1 MVKMVRDLEANCL
14 GLNNFMEIIQVSV
27 ALLLSLSLK
36 QNRKEY
42 LSTETWGFFLDLNK
56 RNCKIFNIL
65 PYS

>member
-42 LSTETWGFFLDLNK
+42 LSTETWGFF
-56 RNCKIFNIL
+56 F
-65 PYS
+65 